1 MFVSMFPCNECAK
14 LIIQSGIKRVVYIC
28 DKYSETEQIKA
39 SKILFQ
45 MAQIQLEQ
53 FIPTRSKIIIDFNS
67 AVDD

>member
-53 FIPTRSKIIIDFNS
+53 FIPRRSKIIIDFNS